1 MEKIINKYPYILLDF
16 SDLIKFNY
24 KGVFSFFKDKIT
36 SFESEYYF
44 LINPNTS
51 FLFPNNKIGVSN
63 KIIDEVINIAFTIKS
78 NHSSIIKFFTYKKY
92 IKEVAEIGENDD
104 NKLDKEKLFN
114 LLIKEIGNED
124 TPKSD
129 IITSLSDL
137 YAKMEKSLISGK
149 NKKKKILK
157 IILVNNEM
165 ERYKNINEKL
175 FEDEKLQNILNEFV
189 HDKSYFFGVELKY
202 IDDRLMEKERKGFEK
217 ISDFITG
224 QVQEE
229 EEDSKDDFK
238 EEEKEDNQ
246 KLIKSIYQSDEYL
259 RKAEKTSL
267 SLYNKW
273 NDIKSNETLKGGI
286 EKLDEVLQFYIGT
299 MNSIITMK
307 NKIKAK
313 SRDISY
319 KEKCILKIN
328 NYITSTNLNNK
339 KNDIISSETYQLF
352 IQDINSQKKSIEEIT
367 FDTFIKKLKENKGY
381 NNCICWAKIVSE
393 LINQKKYIVQYLD
406 ILLNSSTF
414 IDLFEKE
421 IIKKAKEIISPDK
434 QDNEN
439 KIEKNENDKDE
450 DDVEDEDEDFL

>member
-1 MEKIINKYPYILLDF
+1 MEKIINKYPYIVLDF

-24 KGVFSFFKDKIT
+24 KEVLSFFKGKIIA
-36 SFESEYYF
+36 FESEYYF

-51 FLFPNNKIGVSN
+51 LLFPNDKIGVSN
-63 KIIDEVINIAFTIKS
+63 KMIDELINIAYTIKS

-137 YAKMEKSLISGK
+137 YMKMEKSLINGK

-165 ERYKNINEKL
+165 ERYKNINEKS
-175 FEDEKLQNILNEFV
+175 FKDEKLQNILNEFI

-202 IDDRLMEKERKGFEK
+202 IDDRLMEQERKGFEK

-229 EEDSKDDFK
+229 EEDSKDDFN

-286 EKLDEVLQFYIGT
+286 ERLDEVIQFYLGA

-307 NKIKAK
+307 NKIKEK

-319 KEKCILKIN
+319 KEKCILKMN

-339 KNDIISSETYQLF
+339 KNDIISSETYGLF
-352 IQDINSQKKSIEEIT
+352 IQEINSLKKSIEEIT

-381 NNCICWAKIVSE
+381 NNCLCWTKIVNE

-439 KIEKNENDKDE
+439 KIEKKENDKDD
-450 DDVEDEDEDFL
+450 DDVEEEEDDFL

>member
-1 MEKIINKYPYILLDF
+1 MEKILNKYPYIVLDF

-24 KGVFSFFKDKIT
+24 KEVLSFFKDKII

-51 FLFPNNKIGVSN
+51 LLFPNDKIGVSN
-63 KIIDEVINIAFTIKS
+63 KMIDELINIAYTIKS

-137 YAKMEKSLISGK
+137 YMKMEKSLINGK

-157 IILVNNEM
+157 IIIVNNEM
-165 ERYKNINEKL
+165 ERYKNINEKS
-175 FEDEKLQNILNEFV
+175 FKDEKLQNILNEFI

-202 IDDRLMEKERKGFEK
+202 IDDRLMEQERKGFEK

-229 EEDSKDDFK
+229 EDSKDDFN

-286 EKLDEVLQFYIGT
+286 ERLDEVIQFYLGA

-307 NKIKAK
+307 NKIQAN

-319 KEKCILKIN
+319 KEKCILKMN

-339 KNDIISSETYQLF
+339 KNDIISSETYGLF
-352 IQDINSQKKSIEEIT
+352 IQEINSLKKSIEEIT

-381 NNCICWAKIVSE
+381 NNCLCWTKIVNE

-439 KIEKNENDKDE
+439 KIEKKENDKDD
-450 DDVEDEDEDFL
+450 DDVEEEEDDFL

>member
-1 MEKIINKYPYILLDF
+1 MEKIINKYPYIVLDF

-24 KGVFSFFKDKIT
+24 KELLSFFKSKII

-51 FLFPNNKIGVSN
+51 LLFPNDKIGVSN
-63 KIIDEVINIAFTIKS
+63 KLIDELINIAYTIKS
-78 NHSSIIKFFTYKKY
+78 KHSSIIKFFIYKKY
-92 IKEVAEIGENDD
+92 VKQVAEIGENDD

-114 LLIKEIGNED
+114 LLIKEIGNQD

-137 YAKMEKSLISGK
+137 YVKMEKSLFNGK

-157 IILVNNEM
+157 IILVNNEI
-165 ERYKNINEKL
+165 EKNKIIHEKL
-175 FEDEKLQNILNEFV
+175 FTDEKLQNILNEFV

-202 IDDRLMEKERKGFEK
+202 IDDRLMKQERSGFEK

-224 QVQEE
+224 QIQEE
-229 EEDSKDDFK
+229 EEDSKDGFN
-238 EEEKEDNQ
+238 EEEKEKEDNQ

-259 RKAEKTSL
+259 RKAEKISL
-267 SLYNKW
+267 NLYNKW

-286 EKLDEVLQFYIGT
+286 ERLDEVIQFYAGI
-299 MNSIITMK
+299 MNSIIIMK
-307 NKIKAK
+307 EKIKAK

-328 NYITSTNLNNK
+328 NYISSENLHNK
-339 KNDIISSETYQLF
+339 KNDIISSETYELF
-352 IQDINSQKKSIEEIT
+352 IQEINSQKKSIEEIT

-381 NNCICWAKIVSE
+381 NNCLCWSKIVNE
-393 LINQKKYIVQYLD
+393 LLNQKKFIVQYLD

-421 IIKKAKEIISPDK
+421 ILKKAKEIIFPDK

-439 KIEKNENDKDE
+439 KIEKNDKDD
-450 DDVEDEDEDFL
+450 DDVEDEEEDFL